1 MSYDLGKTLRARSNF
16 SFLPFFADLPLDL
29 DPSYRSSPIGHTKLK
44 DLVKSR
50 VGNAGTFDF
59 IFHVIASYKGTMN
72 RLSCPKERIE
82 LRT

>member
-16 SFLPFFADLPLDL
+16 SFFPLFADLPLDL
-29 DPSYRSSPIGHTKLK
+29 DPSYQSSPIGDIQLN

-50 VGNAGTFDF
+50 VGSASTFDF

-72 RLSCPKERIE
+72 RLSCTKERIE